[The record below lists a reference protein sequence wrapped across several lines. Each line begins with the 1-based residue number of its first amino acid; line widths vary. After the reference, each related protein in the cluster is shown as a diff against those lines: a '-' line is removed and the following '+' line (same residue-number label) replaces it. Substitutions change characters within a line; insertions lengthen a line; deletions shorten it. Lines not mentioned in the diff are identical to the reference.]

1 MFLLPKVPSKLADLL
16 SRLQESKDV
25 LTRLLDAIPE
35 EVNVPF
41 MLAQVCTQLKE
52 PAESAKYMAIAQDIE
67 PKIASI
73 VRMIQSQ
80 RGMSKVI
87 LDATGPVRNAQEQ
100 TSMDEGG

>member
-1 MFLLPKVPSKLADLL
+1 MFLPEGPSKCADPI
-16 SRLQESKDV
+16 SRLQESRDV
-25 LTRLLDAIPE
+25 LIRLLDAIPD

-41 MLAQVCTQLKE
+41 MLAQVYTRLEQ
-52 PAESAKYMAIAQDIE
+52 PALSAKYMAVAQDIE

-80 RGMSKVI
+80 RGMSRVI

-100 TSMDEGG
+100 SSMDEGG